1 MDNLTKLL
9 GNRIKELRKSRG
21 YTQETLAQDA
31 GISDKYLSEVE
42 RGECK
47 VSVEVLNKVASGL
60 HIDLHDLVNFESQT
74 SRQDREDQLVDLIKN
89 ASDEQLVVLQR
100 VIKAVLI

>member
-60 HIDLHDLVNFESQT
+60 HIGLHDLVNFENQE